1 MELEEKYL
9 DSFFEG
15 KVIEQEDGT
24 AVSEVYRDGVLIE
37 RKKHNHTSL
46 GVYYLR
52 WCGLPKNRKEMF
64 DKADL
69 YLLDGTVID
78 LIHRD

>member
-1 MELEEKYL
+1 MEKMYL
-9 DSFFEG
+9 DSFYEG

-24 AVSEVYRDGVLIE
+24 AVSEVYRDGELID
-37 RKKHNHTSL
+37 RKTHNHTSS

-52 WCGLPKNRKEMF
+52 WCGLVKNRREVF

-78 LIHRD
+78 LIHR